1 MDPEPTY
8 TIRLAQPDDLPA
20 LPAVEQAAGA
30 RFRDTDQSWIVD
42 DSGHGLDVFEG
53 WHNAGRIWVAATQDG
68 TVVGFA
74 AVGTVDGQAYLYE
87 LDVHP
92 AHGRRGLGRRLIAA
106 AVSGARVVGQT
117 ALRLSTFRDI
127 AWNAPYYAGL
137 GFRELNEAE
146 IGPGL
151 AAERR
156 AEGAAGL
163 DLARRVLME
172 LRW

>member
-1 MDPEPTY
+1 MNPEPAY
-8 TIRLAQPDDLPA
+8 TIRLALPDDLPV

-30 RFRDTDQSWIVD
+30 LFRDTDQSWIVD

-53 WHNAGRIWVAATQDG
+53 WHTTGRIWVAATGDD

-74 AVGTVDGQAYLYE
+74 AVGTIDGQAYLYE

-106 AVSGARVVGQT
+106 AVSGARVAGQT

-137 GFRELNEAE
+137 GFRELREAE

-156 AEGAAGL
+156 AEAAAGL
-163 DLARRVLME
+163 DLSRRVLME